1 MSNMSESIDK
11 KILSDITIYAKYARY
26 IPEEKRRETWDE
38 VVDRNMNMH
47 IAKFPFLK
55 DEITEVYNR
64 SVRPKKLLPSA
75 RSLQFAGRAI
85 EVNNTRQ
92 FNCCFCPIDH
102 PDAFSEL
109 AFLLLGGTGV
119 GFSVQKHHVAKLPV
133 VLGVEKPTGTH
144 HKRRYLVADSIEGW
158 ADAFKVLVESYFY
171 GKREIDFDFRSVR
184 NKGTRLVTAGGK
196 APGPEPLRKA
206 LVQLIAIFE
215 TALQERGVGTQL
227 TSLEVHDII
236 CSIADAVRSG
246 GIRRSAL
253 ISLFDRDDEDMLTCK
268 QGEWWVHHGQR
279 ALANNSAVMPYA
291 DVSEK
296 DFLRIWKAIE
306 NSGSGEPGISWTND
320 KELGWNPC
328 HEISLRPF
336 QMCNLT
342 EINGAVI
349 KTQEEFN
356 QVARDGAFL
365 GTLQASYTNFHYLRS
380 IWRDT
385 SEEDALIGVGITGV
399 ATAELLAL
407 DESEAARESVAEN
420 IRLSA
425 LIGINPAKRV
435 NTIKPAGSTSL
446 VCGSSSGIHAWH
458 NDYYIRRITLGKDES
473 LAKHL
478 MMLHPEIVEQSEYD
492 TKEIKVVVPQKSPEG
507 AMLRTEDVLDTL
519 ERVKRFNLNWV
530 RTGHISG
537 DNTNNVSTT
546 ISVKDGEWERVGKWM
561 WDNRNSYHGIAVL
574 PYNGGTYKQA
584 PFEDITKER
593 YEELVKSL
601 TSIDLSVIIEE
612 DDETDMT
619 GEVAC
624 GGMGCVIT

>member
-1 MSNMSESIDK
+1 M
-11 KILSDITIYAKYARY
+11 
-26 IPEEKRRETWDE
+26 
-38 VVDRNMNMH
+38 
-47 IAKFPFLK
+47 
-55 DEITEVYNR
+55 
-64 SVRPKKLLPSA
+64 
-75 RSLQFAGRAI
+75 
-85 EVNNTRQ
+85 
-92 FNCCFCPIDH
+92 
-102 PDAFSEL
+102 
-109 AFLLLGGTGV
+109 
-119 GFSVQKHHVAKLPV
+119 
-133 VLGVEKPTGTH
+133 GVEHPTGKQS
-144 HKRRYLVADSIEGW
+144 KRRYLVADSIEGW
-158 ADAFKVLVESYFY
+158 ADAFKVLIESYFY

-215 TALQERGVGTQL
+215 TALQERGTGTKL
-227 TSLEVHDII
+227 KSLEVHDMI

-253 ISLFDRDDEDMLTCK
+253 ISVFDRDDEDMLTCK

-320 KELGWNPC
+320 KDWSYNPC
-328 HEISLRPF
+328 GEASLRPNTF
-336 QMCNLT
+336 CNLV
-342 EINGAVI
+342 EINGASI
-349 KTQEEFN
+349 TSQEDLNAVTKAAMFVN
-356 QVARDGAFL
+356 
-365 GTLQASYTNFHYLRS
+365 TLQASYTNFHYLRPV
-380 IWRDT
+380 WRENT
-385 SEEDALIGVGITGV
+385 EEDALVGVGITGI
-399 ATAELLAL
+399 ATPALLACDERIAAKIAL
-407 DESEAARESVAEN
+407 DENERVA
-420 IRLSA
+420 S
-425 LIGINPAKRV
+425 LIGINKAKRTLV
-435 NTIKPAGSTSL
+435 VKPAGTTSL
-446 VCGSSSGIHAWH
+446 LFGSSSGIHAWH

-473 LAKHL
+473 LAKYL

-519 ERVKRFNLNWV
+519 ERVKRFNLNWC
-530 RTGHISG
+530 RAGHREGANSH
-537 DNTNNVSTT
+537 NVSTT

-601 TSIDLSVIIEE
+601 TSIDLSVIIEA